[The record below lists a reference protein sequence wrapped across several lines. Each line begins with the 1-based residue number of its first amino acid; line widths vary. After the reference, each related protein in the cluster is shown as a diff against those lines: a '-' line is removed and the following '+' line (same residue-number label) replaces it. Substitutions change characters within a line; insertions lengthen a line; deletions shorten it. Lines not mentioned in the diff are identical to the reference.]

1 MTRFRFLPLALLAL
15 LCLASCDKEVR
26 CRVPIGDATCQLDP
40 DSPLYPGLNTCDG
53 YEYLIGGY
61 NGIVVIRTGWETFV
75 AYERSCP
82 NDTARLE
89 ILPEYGNLVLVC
101 PECGSRFSTF
111 ADGAPIDGNKTPC
124 YLWKYGAYYDGSL
137 LYLSNY

>member
-1 MTRFRFLPLALLAL
+1 MTRFRFLPLAFLAL

-40 DSPLYPGLNTCDG
+40 NSPLYPGLNTCDG

-89 ILPEYGNLVLVC
+89 ILPEYGNLVLVSIMDNAAL
-101 PECGSRFSTF
+101 PGQ
-111 ADGAPIDGNKTPC
+111 
-124 YLWKYGAYYDGSL
+124 
-137 LYLSNY
+137 SNLIREQSENSPVLNDAFNGT